1 LLIVILVLL
10 LSFGQKFWNLGILES
25 WNLGILESWNMKH
38 LVFFA
43 ALAIVFSAC
52 KEKAEPDP
60 SQEDEFIRGADFSF
74 LPEIRE
80 YGIHFYNSN
89 GEVEDA
95 LEIMK
100 NAGCNMIRIRIWHDP
115 PDSHSG
121 LQEVIDL
128 ANEVR
133 SKGMKVWLCVHYSD
147 SWADPGKQSTPHRW
161 AGLDLT
167 TLKDSVFQYTRMI
180 TEKVRPDLI
189 QIGNEVNYG
198 ILWETGRITNGDNF
212 YQLISEGVRAVR
224 ETDPQCRIM
233 IHFAGMSGVEGFF
246 QQLGLQEIDYDYIGL
261 SYYPIWHGKNLE
273 ALDLTIT
280 KLGSA
285 NKKKVTIAETAYP
298 WTFGWK
304 DWTTNIIGSDDQILS
319 EYPATPQGQKDFL
332 QRIRTMMANNE
343 FGLGFCYWGGEF
355 IAFKGDQA
363 TDGSSWENQA
373 LFDFDHHA
381 LPTLEV
387 FEK

>member
-1 LLIVILVLL
+1 
-10 LSFGQKFWNLGILES
+10 
-25 WNLGILESWNMKH
+25 MKH

-43 ALAIVFSAC
+43 VLALVFSGC
-52 KEKAEPDP
+52 KEKAEPIP
-60 SQEDEFIRGADFSF
+60 PAADEFIRGADFSF
-74 LPEIRE
+74 LPEIRD
-80 YGIHFYNSN
+80 YGNTFYNSN
-89 GEVEDA
+89 GDAADA

-100 NAGCNMIRIRIWHDP
+100 DAGCNMIRIRIWHDP
-115 PDSHSG
+115 PDGHSG
-121 LQEVIDL
+121 LEEVVAF

-147 SWADPGKQSTPHRW
+147 SWADPGKQVTPYRW
-161 AGLDLT
+161 AGLDLA
-167 TLKDSVFQYTRMI
+167 TLKDSVFPYTRMI
-180 TEKVRPDLI
+180 TEKVRPDLV
-189 QIGNEVNYG
+189 QIGNEVNHG
-198 ILWETGRITNGDNF
+198 FMWETGRITNGDNF
-212 YQLISEGVRAVR
+212 YQLVREGVRAVR
-224 ETDPQCRIM
+224 ETDPLCRIM

-246 QQLGLQEIDYDYIGL
+246 QQLGLQQVDYDYIGL
-261 SYYPIWHGKNLE
+261 SYYPIWHGKNLD

-280 KLGSA
+280 KLGFA
-285 NKKKVTIAETAYP
+285 NNKKVIIAETAYP

-332 QRIRTMMANNE
+332 QRIRSIMEANE
-343 FGLGFCYWGGEF
+343 YGLGFCYWGGEF

-373 LFDFDHHA
+373 LFDFDHRA
-381 LPTLEV
+381 LPVLEG